1 MIEKYKSRRIRVAL
15 RHALMSHWDPID
27 VKDEPCAADEYD
39 RYLGDVFGLLERQA
53 TASEIEKYLRWVE
66 VERMELVDLQGIPL
80 MPVAVRMAAVAE
92 LQRVFHEE
100 MLSDDPTGRPIYPV
114 E

>member
-1 MIEKYKSRRIRVAL
+1 
-15 RHALMSHWDPID
+15 
-27 VKDEPCAADEYD
+27 
-39 RYLGDVFGLLERQA
+39 
-53 TASEIEKYLRWVE
+53 
-66 VERMELVDLQGIPL
+66 
-80 MPVAVRMAAVAE
+80 MAAVAE